1 MAKKKVKKTTKKVE
15 HEEADKELKEM
26 VEALNELPTDVLQQ
40 LLDNLNAIEEYN
52 KKHPEKRAKKK
63 EKK

>member
-1 MAKKKVKKTTKKVE
+1 MAKKKTKKATKKVE
-15 HEEADKELKEM
+15 HGNTDKELKEM

-63 EKK
+63 K